1 MGNIA
6 PPVGEMYRM
15 VLELKGS
22 KALTQAKYEKY
33 KKAIMDIAKAYG
45 AKVVVREHVML
56 GKKKAR

>member
-6 PPVGEMYRM
+6 PPVGEMYRI

-22 KALTQAKYEKY
+22 KALTQAQYNKY

-45 AKVVVREHVML
+45 AKVAAREHVIIER
-56 GKKKAR
+56 KRRR